1 MSHLE
6 KLGTL
11 ALCLDANAVGGGRL
25 WPRQE
30 AGPGGVGAVDL
41 QMFTQVKAVCLVV
54 AIFTSG
60 EVQVA
65 YPRVAACAS
74 EQIRVQPVPQVA
86 RCISRV
92 AARRSIPE
100 LRKVG
105 GCWWPVDYL
114 RLLAM

>member
-74 EQIRVQPVPQVA
+74 
-86 RCISRV
+86 
-92 AARRSIPE
+92 
-100 LRKVG
+100 
-105 GCWWPVDYL
+105 
-114 RLLAM
+114 